1 MVSSLSVVHW
11 TANELRI
18 HCLWNRNWVGP
29 AYSLRLIHISSY
41 NWLAIIDSLTVW
53 TPASVR
59 EENRAQWVDHA
70 LLYMLTSWHV
80 QDYWP
85 FVRGIH
91 QHGGSCV
98 HFSGISTCRRTS
110 PETVSH
116 PQRQPLPTAY
126 KISLPVYVIVTNK
139 RLQFLATTLYDSL
152 VLSFSLLKI

>member
-18 HCLWNRNWVGP
+18 LCLWNRNWVGP

-80 QDYWP
+80 RDYWP

-91 QHGGSCV
+91 QVFFNRGTCDFQKNLFFISFCFSNLTNFESSNSCGSV
-98 HFSGISTCRRTS
+98 
-110 PETVSH
+110 
-116 PQRQPLPTAY
+116 RQTYA
-126 KISLPVYVIVTNK
+126 ISL
-139 RLQFLATTLYDSL
+139 YDWNE
-152 VLSFSLLKI
+152 KIYKYISC